1 MCELLLGVAEIVLF
15 IAALIDYC
23 RPNDNGPKVSEF
35 VKNMK
40 RLVGISVEK
49 EPEDVQKYRKISF
62 LIFLLFS
69 FLVLGFNVGE
79 LVLLYKEKENHTA
92 ISNLTYIIVSFCLF
106 AMFLYIETAVVCGFY
121 KKKIEDI
128 AFHRLMLFIYHFIDT
143 LVDLT
148 MLIAGYHEYK
158 PTDLAEL
165 GLMKWAFFLYSIC
178 DMVLSLLNMVLIGIF
193 WCASGRTNS
202 VNPTSRN

>member
-121 KKKIEDI
+121 KKK
-128 AFHRLMLFIYHFIDT
+128 
-143 LVDLT
+143 
-148 MLIAGYHEYK
+148 
-158 PTDLAEL
+158 
-165 GLMKWAFFLYSIC
+165 
-178 DMVLSLLNMVLIGIF
+178 N
-193 WCASGRTNS
+193 
-202 VNPTSRN
+202 

>member
-15 IAALIDYC
+15 IAALIDCC

-49 EPEDVQKYRKISF
+49 EPKDVQKYRKISF

-121 KKKIEDI
+121 KKKLRI
-128 AFHRLMLFIYHFIDT
+128 L
-143 LVDLT
+143 
-148 MLIAGYHEYK
+148 
-158 PTDLAEL
+158 P
-165 GLMKWAFFLYSIC
+165 SI
-178 DMVLSLLNMVLIGIF
+178 G
-193 WCASGRTNS
+193 
-202 VNPTSRN
+202 